1 MELFLFCF
9 FSLATLLCCFF
20 VAFLSTPIN
29 SVFYLV
35 LAFCNAAG
43 LLILVES
50 EFLALLFLI
59 VYVGAIAVLFL
70 FVIMMLNLKESSVDS
85 STPFVT
91 RSAVKQNQI
100 ISCFIFFI
108 LFFQTL
114 SLFSFDFVSLKKNV
128 FFFPVN
134 YVEWVFYLDFS
145 PNIDLFG
152 QLVYSYFFF
161 YFLVAG
167 FILLVAMVSAVV
179 LTAQKKNNSS
189 KRQLT
194 FIQLSRTTRFSV
206 FLINPFNANKPV

>member
-20 VAFLSTPIN
+20 VAFISTPIN

-70 FVIMMLNLKESSVDS
+70 FVIIMLNLKESSVFITAVVNKDS
-85 STPFVT
+85 N
-91 RSAVKQNQI
+91 QNQI
-100 ISCFIFFI
+100 ISCFIFFT
-108 LFFQTL
+108 LFFQIL

-128 FFFPVN
+128 FFFPVS
-134 YVEWVFYLDFS
+134 YVEWVFYLDFF

-152 QLVYSYFFF
+152 QLEYSYFFF

-167 FILLVAMVSAVV
+167 FILLVAIVSAVV
-179 LTAQKKNNSS
+179 LTAQKKNNNS

-194 FIQLSRTTRFSV
+194 VTQLSRTTRFSV
-206 FLINPFNANKPV
+206 FLINPSNVNKSL